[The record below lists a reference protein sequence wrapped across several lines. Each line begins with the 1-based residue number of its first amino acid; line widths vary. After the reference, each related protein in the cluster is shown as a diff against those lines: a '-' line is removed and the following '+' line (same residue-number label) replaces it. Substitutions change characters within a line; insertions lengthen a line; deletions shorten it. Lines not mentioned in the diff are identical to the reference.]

1 MPDMNDNT
9 AHKTDV
15 PVKKTP
21 MIPIVVVL
29 LIALVVGV
37 MSYMYFFPAGVPT
50 E

>member
-1 MPDMNDNT
+1 MPVENENT

-21 MIPIVVVL
+21 MIPIAIVL
-29 LIALVVGV
+29 LIALIVGIAG
-37 MSYMYFFPAGVPT
+37 YMYFFPAGVPT